1 MPFLLQQSF
10 GPFLPRHHGG
20 IYRDAADALDLIHQ
34 LMQHL
39 FIPSRGLYSV
49 PAFNPNDIE
58 QMQSQGEPD
67 EAPASP
73 LI

>member
-49 PAFNPNDIE
+49 LAFNPNDIE
-58 QMQSQGEPD
+58 QMQSQEEPD